1 MGDGRREKN
10 GMRNNNKKRGGRGS
24 RGFTSVELVVVIV
37 VMGLLVGAIMVKN
50 PFSVSDYSYLAAT
63 QLVADIQYV
72 QMRAMGIRKAQTIEF
87 QINTNGYGIYSDNV
101 AVAQKNLPGNI
112 TITNTSF
119 TGALT
124 FNSIGEPDKNGTI
137 DLSGGKAAGGQTII
151 VYSATGKAAIE

>member
-72 QMRAMGIRKAQTIEF
+72 QMRAMGIRKAQTIAF
-87 QINTNGYGIYSDNV
+87 QINTGNYTV
-101 AVAQKNLPGNI
+101 AGVQKSLPGNV
-112 TITNTSF
+112 TVSNASF
-119 TGALT
+119 TSPLT
-124 FNSIGEPDKNGTI
+124 FNSIGEPDQNGTI

-151 VYSATGKAAIE
+151 VYTATGKAEIE